1 MFLTITARLVETD
14 YGEEINLNNSGSRP
28 SSLLKAKSVL
38 DVKDSDPLIG

>member
-14 YGEEINLNNSGSRP
+14 YGEKINLNNSGSKP